1 MRERDG
7 DRVSTGRVRHG
18 TLRRVGLAGCL
29 ALCPGAVFAESG
41 TETGVTLIAGAGVS
55 HASLA
60 FTAPN
65 ALVSTRIDALPV
77 LRLGVEAWPERAL
90 GLHAEL
96 DLGTG
101 AQLGVP
107 GTNARLAYN
116 AHQLRAGG
124 WYRWQPAPGGD
135 GWDVRLGL
143 GLQAVSQHVQA
154 QNPALLV
161 ESQVAGPALES
172 RVDKFF
178 LSRRLHLGLGVGA
191 ALPFFVRETP
201 RDSGDAGRFYAWGVG
216 FDAGFA
222 LGPALALA
230 LDVRHIDQTVVFRGE
245 GTRATGTSRGRTHDA
260 FTTGVLSTRWH
271 L

>member
-1 MRERDG
+1 MRQRHG
-7 DRVSTGRVRHG
+7 DRVSTGRTRHG

-29 ALCPGAVFAESG
+29 ALCPAAGLAESG
-41 TETGVTLIAGAGVS
+41 TDTGVTLIAGAGMS
-55 HASLA
+55 RASLS
-60 FTAPN
+60 FTAPT

-77 LRLGVEAWPERAL
+77 VRLGVEAWPERAL
-90 GLHAEL
+90 GLHLEF
-96 DLGTG
+96 DLGAG
-101 AQLGVP
+101 AELGVP
-107 GTNARLAYN
+107 GTSAQLAYN

-135 GWDVRLGL
+135 GWDIRLGL

-161 ESQVAGPALES
+161 ESLVAGPALET

-178 LSRRLHLGLGVGA
+178 RARRVHVGVGVGA

-201 RDSGDAGRFYAWGVG
+201 RDSGDAGRFYAWGAG
-216 FDAGFA
+216 IDAGLA
-222 LGPALALA
+222 LGASLGLG
-230 LDVRHIDQTVVFRGE
+230 LEIRHVDQTVVFRGE

-260 FTTGVLSTRWH
+260 FTTAVLSTRWH

>member
-1 MRERDG
+1 M
-7 DRVSTGRVRHG
+7 
-18 TLRRVGLAGCL
+18 
-29 ALCPGAVFAESG
+29 
-41 TETGVTLIAGAGVS
+41 
-55 HASLA
+55 
-60 FTAPN
+60 
-65 ALVSTRIDALPV
+65 
-77 LRLGVEAWPERAL
+77 
-90 GLHAEL
+90 
-96 DLGTG
+96 
-101 AQLGVP
+101 
-107 GTNARLAYN
+107 
-116 AHQLRAGG
+116 
-124 WYRWQPAPGGD
+124 
-135 GWDVRLGL
+135 
-143 GLQAVSQHVQA
+143 QA

-172 RVDKFF
+172 RVDKFV